1 VKKRN
6 NCVQNDENL
15 NLQMETKQ
23 MFLGRGW
30 SFPPEFK
37 KETKAVKMLE
47 DEADIESSLEILLST
62 RLGERI
68 MVPDYGCNLEELLFS
83 PLNLSVKTYVID
95 LIKTAI
101 LYHEPRID
109 AKKIQIDPADE
120 LNGVL
125 LINIEYIIRSTNSR
139 RNMVYPFYKEE
150 GTEIK

>member
-1 VKKRN
+1 
-6 NCVQNDENL
+6 
-15 NLQMETKQ
+15 METEKS
-23 MFLGRGW
+23 FLGRGW

-37 KETKAVKMLE
+37 KETKAVKMIA
-47 DEADIESSLEILLST
+47 DETDIESSLEILLST

-68 MVPDYGCNLEELLFS
+68 MVPDFGCNLEELVFS
-83 PLNLSVKTYVID
+83 PLNLSVKTYIID

-139 RNMVYPFYKEE
+139 KNMVYPFYLEE
-150 GTEIK
+150 GSEL